1 MPTSTM
7 TGCSCSWS
15 SSNSRSTT
23 ASTRSSRRSR
33 VAASSLAAIVLAGC
47 SSLGKVSEHA
57 NEIRTEARLL
67 EAHGRETGDAQV
79 VDSSRRIY
87 DLAAH
92 IHERLPDLEDKEP
105 AWLSTLVWVSAAV
118 VAVAVVVLLWQT
130 GLGQAIRVAVG
141 WLPRKKVSDA
151 ELAFSMLRPESKED
165 PREYVAA
172 RRGADPEF
180 DAAWRRLS
188 KKEAHVPD
196 SR

>member
-1 MPTSTM
+1 MS
-7 TGCSCSWS
+7 
-15 SSNSRSTT
+15 
-23 ASTRSSRRSR
+23 
-33 VAASSLAAIVLAGC
+33 ILAGC

-79 VDSSRRIY
+79 VECSRRIY

-141 WLPRKKVSDA
+141 WIPRKKVSDA
-151 ELAFSMLRPESKED
+151 ELAFSMLNPESKED

-172 RRGADPEF
+172 RRGAECPLEIHEESHQQHGGQRVQQ
-180 DAAWRRLS
+180 AEQR
-188 KKEAHVPD
+188 PD
-196 SR
+196 EQ

>member
-1 MPTSTM
+1 MASIIV
-7 TGCSCSWS
+7 
-15 SSNSRSTT
+15 
-23 ASTRSSRRSR
+23 STRLRPRSNQ
-33 VAASSLAAIVLAGC
+33 AAISLAVLVLSGC

-57 NEIRTEARLL
+57 NEIRTEAHLL
-67 EAHGRETGDAQV
+67 ETHGRETGDKQV
-79 VDSSRRIY
+79 VDSAKRIY
-87 DLAAH
+87 ELAAD
-92 IHERLPDLEDKEP
+92 IHERLPHLEDKEP

-130 GLGQAIRVAVG
+130 GLGQAIRIAVG
-141 WLPRKKVSDA
+141 WIPRKKVSDA
-151 ELAFSMLRPESKED
+151 ELAFSMLHPESKED

-188 KKEAHVPD
+188 KKEANVSD